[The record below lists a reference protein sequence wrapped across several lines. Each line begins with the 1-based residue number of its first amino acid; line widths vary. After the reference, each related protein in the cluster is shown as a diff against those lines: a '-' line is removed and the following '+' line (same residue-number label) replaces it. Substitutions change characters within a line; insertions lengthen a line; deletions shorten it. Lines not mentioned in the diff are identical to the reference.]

1 MLISSHD
8 VSNIAGDLKDRLYE
22 IKEKIEFYA
31 KEELKNSN
39 GSNFSFALDENL
51 LIHLQKIQKILA
63 ERDNTSVDSDIGNKI
78 MTYFNEMS
86 DKFRKFEELLDN
98 IYNSENKSRD
108 KLLFYSH
115 FFSWANNFIM
125 SLKDIYGIFLEK
137 FDIKEII
144 ENKKNYEELLKHVED
159 KNDSLSKTINEVENK
174 TKELLNRLEQSV
186 SDKQVIEIK
195 IFYDDLLKKTKK
207 SKNIYGFSFYLSCL
221 MIAILMILL
230 FFNIAIFQN
239 KYIIPRSIL
248 MFTFIS
254 FITFIVNDF
263 RKRFNIEKQILDE
276 LYQKKNVVDA
286 YAALLSTIKN
296 LDDETK
302 KSYHTEILKNITD
315 TLLAIRNHGFL
326 SKKILQ
332 DTPNMTMEI
341 VNTLIDKF
349 GNK

>member
-1 MLISSHD
+1 MLINSHD
-8 VSNIAGDLKDRLYE
+8 VSNIAEDLKGRLYK
-22 IKEKIEFYA
+22 IKEKIDFYA

-51 LIHLQKIQKILA
+51 LIHLQKIQRILA
-63 ERDNTSVDSDIGNKI
+63 EHDNTSVDSDIGNKI
-78 MTYFNEMS
+78 LTYFNEMP
-86 DKFRKFEELLDN
+86 DKFQKFEELLDD
-98 IYNSENKSRD
+98 IYSSENKSHD
-108 KLLFYSH
+108 KLFFYNP

-125 SLKDIYGIFLEK
+125 SLKDIYGVFLEK

-144 ENKKNYEELLKHVED
+144 ENKKNYEELIKHAQN
-159 KNDSLSKTINEVENK
+159 KSDSLSKTIDDIENK
-174 TKELLNRLEQSV
+174 GRELLNRLEQSV
-186 SDKQVIEIK
+186 SDKQVLEIK
-195 IFYDDLLKKTKK
+195 TFYDELLKKTKK

-221 MIAILMILL
+221 IIVILMILL
-230 FFNIAIFQN
+230 FFNIAIFHD

-296 LDDETK
+296 FDDETK
-302 KSYHTEILKNITD
+302 KSYHAEILKNITD
-315 TLLAIRNHGFL
+315 TLLAIRDHGFL

-332 DTPNMTMEI
+332 DTSNMAMGI
-341 VNTLIDKF
+341 VNNLIDKLN
-349 GNK
+349 NK